1 MRHRYAPRDA
11 GQPTAQAAA
20 ARVGR
25 RSRRDVSGYAAA
37 AWLGRR
43 PRRDESGIISFTVS
57 VFPCGSIV
65 WDVDFPRAARFGAVV
80 LGLIVDL

>member
-1 MRHRYAPRDA
+1 VRHRYAPRDA

-57 VFPCGSIV
+57 VSLADLLFGMSI
-65 WDVDFPRAARFGAVV
+65 FHAQRV
-80 LGLIVDL
+80 LVLLF